1 MSLLARYAEHLFWL
15 ARYTERAS
23 SLSRIIET
31 HAAYDRGREAETSWA
46 WLVKLYADDE
56 IFAAKNEE
64 ASARNVLHFYIRDLS
79 HTGSILSSIRSAR
92 ENARTLRAVLPT
104 EMWVHINEFY
114 NRLMVMGEREIEP
127 INLSRTC
134 GTIRAGANA
143 QLGIATSTL
152 YRDEGWRFYE
162 LGAMI
167 ERADQT
173 SRLLDVKFAQ
183 LATTSGAS
191 EERDVSDTSHW
202 ALVLRSAAAYQ
213 AFHRHEACRIEPNR
227 IAAFLTIN
235 ASHPRAVAY
244 CVLEME
250 RVVNELR
257 RRYKLGRTSRALERL
272 DELHGALAEF
282 ESRSELVG
290 VLNQFNDGLQR
301 RLNALSGE
309 IGTAFFGHGE
319 TPPIVPGKPAEP
331 APAAPSKAAP
341 AATAP
346 APKAEPE
353 ASSPPSGAVASPRAK
368 SRQKT

>member
-46 WLVKLYADDE
+46 WLVKLYADDAL
-56 IFAAKNEE
+56 FAARNEE
-64 ASARNVLHFYIRDLS
+64 ASARNVLHFYIRDLN
-79 HTGSILSSIRSAR
+79 HPGSILSTIRFAR

-183 LATTSGAS
+183 LATMSGAS
-191 EERDVSDTSHW
+191 EERDLTDTSHW

-235 ASHPRAVAY
+235 ASHPRAAAY

-282 ESRSELVG
+282 ESRSDLVG
-290 VLNQFNDGLQR
+290 VLHQFNDGLQR
-301 RLNALSGE
+301 RLNALSEE

-319 TPPIVPGKPAEP
+319 TTPVVPSIPAEAASPAAPKSTQAAADQAAAP
-331 APAAPSKAAP
+331 APAETKPP
-341 AATAP
+341 R
-346 APKAEPE
+346 PKA
-353 ASSPPSGAVASPRAK
+353 
-368 SRQKT
+368 RQKS